1 MKTPYVPIALACGLA
16 LLSSGTAL
24 AADSTRD
31 DAVTFNEHVAT
42 IMHERCASCHRP
54 DQAAP
59 FSLLTYE
66 DAAKRA
72 QLIRAVTGTRYMPPW
87 NAEPGYGKFKGE
99 RRITDQEI
107 ATLAA
112 WAEAGAPEGPGSAPA
127 PPTFSAGWLLGEP
140 DLVLSMEEPFTIPA
154 DGPDIY
160 RNFPTRVPTTEDK
173 WVRALQFRPQARTV
187 VHHSLF
193 KADTSGKAREFDAR
207 DKTPGYSGMG
217 PIPGKRSLSGW
228 AVGGQA
234 RVFPEGSPLFLPA
247 GSDFLFESH
256 FHPSGKQETER
267 SSIALYF
274 ADKPASRTRLSFQLP
289 PRFGSGA
296 GIDIAPGDASFT
308 IGESFTLPA
317 PVELYGVTPHAH
329 YIGKEFK
336 SWAELPDGSEVPLI
350 WIKDWDFTWQDMY
363 VYEEPIMLPAGATI
377 HSRIRYDNSAENPRN
392 PSNPPKRVF
401 WGRQS
406 EDEMGSII
414 YTALPANESDAKA
427 IREAY
432 SVINKRH
439 GRQAIEDSRAR
450 RAAKRALA
458 ARAASSGQ

>member
-1 MKTPYVPIALACGLA
+1 MKTPCLPIALACALA
-16 LLSSGTAL
+16 LLSLGTAL
-24 AADSTRD
+24 AADSTRN
-31 DAVTFNEHVAT
+31 DAATYNEHVAK

-54 DQAAP
+54 GQAAP

-72 QLIRAVTGTRYMPPW
+72 QLIGAVTGSRYMPPW
-87 NAEPGYGKFKGE
+87 HAEPGYGKFKGE
-99 RRITDQEI
+99 RRMTDREI

-112 WAEAGAPEGPGSAPA
+112 WVEAGAPEGPGETPA
-127 PPTFSAGWLLGEP
+127 PPTFPSGWILGEP
-140 DLVLSMEEPFTIPA
+140 DLVVSMEEPYTVPA
-154 DGPDIY
+154 DGADVY
-160 RNFPTRVPTTEDK
+160 RNFPARVPTTEDK
-173 WVRALQFRPQARTV
+173 WIRALQFRPQARTV

-207 DKTPGYSGMG
+207 DETPGYSSMG
-217 PIPGKRSLSGW
+217 PIPGRISLGGW

-234 RVFPEGSPLFLPA
+234 RVFPEGAPLRLPA

-256 FHPSGKQETER
+256 FHPSGKEEVER

-274 ADKPASRTRLSFQLP
+274 TDEPASRSRVSFQLP
-289 PRFGSGA
+289 PSFGRGA
-296 GIDIAPGDASFT
+296 GIDVAPGDRSYT
-308 IGESFTLPA
+308 ISESFTLPA
-317 PVELYGVTPHAH
+317 AIELYGVTPHAH

-350 WIKDWDFTWQDMY
+350 WIKDWDFAWQDMY
-363 VYEEPIMLPAGATI
+363 VYEEPVMIPAGATI

-401 WGRQS
+401 WGRGS

-414 YTALPANESDAKA
+414 YTALPANERDAKA
-427 IREAY
+427 IRQAY
-432 SVINKRH
+432 SVISKRH
-439 GRQAIEDSRAR
+439 ATQAKEYTRAR
-450 RAAKRALA
+450 RAAR
-458 ARAASSGQ
+458 SSSR